1 MSEAG
6 EQEKNLQTRYYYCPT
21 IAEYTIDKDR
31 YQCPIKIFHFANWT
45 FNTTT
50 ISGTRFSSSGLEL
63 IWQEQQSEKQ
73 RKKKT
78 LPPERKRV

>member
-31 YQCPIKIFHFANWT
+31 Y
-45 FNTTT
+45 
-50 ISGTRFSSSGLEL
+50 
-63 IWQEQQSEKQ
+63 
-73 RKKKT
+73 
-78 LPPERKRV
+78 